1 MSFLATSTTS
11 PAEPTPQSAFAG
23 RTMIVAGPGKPDEPE
38 LRRRIA
44 ADQMPD
50 VVSAEDALGPTLV
63 DDRYFAAL
71 PGLTGRLLRRLPLLA
86 AQAIE
91 VLRRGNAY
99 DAVLTW
105 GDRPAIVVGA
115 LLRLRRRRPA
125 HVAILMW
132 PSKTKKA
139 ALLRLATPGIDR
151 FIVWPPLQRRFVEE
165 RLHVPPGRFVEARAP
180 VDVAFWRPMQGAGD
194 MICSVGQEMRDYG
207 TLVEALRTLDV
218 PCHIAA
224 GSGLLDTRFLEREW
238 QSNVGDRALPAN
250 ITVGR
255 KSHAELRELYA
266 RSRFVVVPL
275 LPSDM
280 DNGITVILEAFAMG
294 RTVICTET
302 AGQTGVLEHGVNC
315 LRVPPHDPVAMRDM
329 IVRLWNDPEE
339 SSRLGAAGRDMV
351 AAGHG
356 QEGWRATLVRAVTEA
371 VAARGVA

>member
-1 MSFLATSTTS
+1 MSAIAR
-11 PAEPTPQSAFAG
+11 PAPSREAALHHTGAFAG
-23 RTMIVAGPGKPDEPE
+23 RTMVIAGAGKPDDVE

-44 ADQMPD
+44 ADEMPD
-50 VVSAEDALGPTLV
+50 VVSAEDALGPTIV

-71 PGLTGRLLRRLPLLA
+71 PGLRGALLRRLPLLA
-86 AQAIE
+86 AQALE
-91 VLRRGNAY
+91 VLWRGGSH

-132 PSKTKKA
+132 PSKPKKA
-139 ALLRLATPGIDR
+139 ALLRHALPGIDR
-151 FIVWPPLQRRFVEE
+151 LIVWPPLQRQFVERRLRVPRARFVD
-165 RLHVPPGRFVEARAP
+165 ARAP
-180 VDVAFWRPMQGAGD
+180 VDVAFWRPQDGARD

-207 TLVEALRTLDV
+207 TLVEALRSLDV

-238 QSNVGDRALPAN
+238 RSNVGARELPPN
-250 ITVGR
+250 VTVGR
-255 KSHAELRELYA
+255 RSHAELRQLYA

-280 DNGITVILEAFAMG
+280 DNGITVILEAFAAG
-294 RTVICTET
+294 RAVICTET

-315 LRVPPHDPVAMRDM
+315 LRVPPRDPLA
-329 IVRLWNDPEE
+329 LWNDPEE
-339 SSRLGAAGRDMV
+339 CGRLGAAGRELICS
-351 AAGHG
+351 GHG
-356 QEGWRATLVRAVTEA
+356 QDHWRATLVQAVTEA
-371 VAARGVA
+371 VAAHAAG